1 MARKTDGM
9 TPQQLKAVPRGLE
22 SSFASWKYTDDE
34 ELFTIFKWLVVMYI
48 VLMQYG
54 IIYFFAQMHILTRLF
69 LNLTDGK
76 HLTFAFLMLV
86 YIHTYIHTYI

>member
-34 ELFTIFKWLVVMYI
+34 ELFTIFKWLVVMCLTQMQIMI
-48 VLMQYG
+48 V
-54 IIYFFAQMHILTRLF
+54 IPLF
-69 LNLTDGK
+69 EADNHRDCYECQ
-76 HLTFAFLMLV
+76 F
-86 YIHTYIHTYI
+86 